1 MAERRRMSD
10 VKPGIERLLTWVE
23 NHPIPSLV
31 GVALLALVA
40 GQLDRI
46 GDDEV
51 RVDITAAESTI
62 STEVTPTTEPD
73 SEIASR
79 SDVPIVPCETLITDD
94 EADSV
99 LFPDAPGTRGMF
111 TFSHGETCK
120 FESTDEG
127 DGFIQIQPGEPA
139 DFTPGARLL
148 ESGPQPVNG
157 VGDEAVWFAGNGD
170 AAVLAVRQGTDLGTL
185 HFRIAL
191 NLPGLDEPGHLE
203 RATELALS
211 ALPRFPGIEPVP
223 IEPEVI
229 ALEEEPVDLPPS
241 SLDEILTDGVESG
254 EWTLGEGLVTI
265 LDQMVNGSG
274 DAVDEVPPEASA
286 SGIIAT
292 ADAYLDTGP
301 DDAPEVRAL
310 LDRLTFTTA
319 ELEQMSSPAEDP
331 SAAGSLL
338 VSAVPIAQ
346 EDPPD
351 GCASLDLESP
361 CFEKVPLVDNI
372 DLDPGKYS
380 LYVSLGDHSQW
391 SEQDV
396 EVAKRALVDSA
407 VTYESLGEMPPT
419 VLVLLPDHQQLYAGN
434 QPDVD
439 CRAFAGDF
447 LAGRD
452 PKELEQILAREIAFC
467 LIANDF
473 RPQFYQNPHPVKWL
487 VFGLANY
494 LSGVVYPNNDLEHES
509 LPGELAEVE
518 LSTTVPDRTWT
529 NWILFEH
536 LHSFVG
542 PDGVTAMIRGLPEA
556 GDLVGALADVAAM
569 PGRYHDLALGLSDA
583 DIKDVGS
590 GLVPYEP
597 QAWELPVSGPT
608 EVPLEVPRFG
618 VRRLHIQVPEGEFAC
633 VESSSR
639 GSVRM
644 SWRQGAPGLSGS
656 WSKELPGS
664 LYGETVMTLTTV
676 EDGAE
681 FTLTVTEVGDD
692 PDCSDDEPGDDA
704 EPEECDLA
712 AICDSSG
719 FYFEVIPSN

>member
-1 MAERRRMSD
+1 MSD
-10 VKPGIERLLTWVE
+10 VNRGIERLLTWVE
-23 NHPIPSLV
+23 DHPIPTLV
-31 GVALLALVA
+31 GVVLLALVA
-40 GQLDRI
+40 GQLDGMGEEEI
-46 GDDEV
+46 

-62 STEVTPTTEPD
+62 SAGTTPTTEPG
-73 SEIASR
+73 SGIANR

-99 LFPDAPGTRGMF
+99 LFPDDPGTRGMF
-111 TFSHGETCK
+111 TFSQGETCK

-139 DFTPGARLL
+139 DFAPDARLL
-148 ESGPQPVNG
+148 ESGTQPVSG

-211 ALPRFPGIEPVP
+211 ALPRFPGIDPVP

-229 ALEEEPVDLPPS
+229 VLEEEPVDLPPS
-241 SLDEILTDGVESG
+241 SLDEVLTDGVESE
-254 EWTLGEGLVTI
+254 EWTLGEGLVNI
-265 LDQMVNGSG
+265 LEQMVNGTG

-301 DDAPEVRAL
+301 DDVSEVRAL
-310 LDRLTFTTA
+310 LDQLIFTTA
-319 ELEQMSSPAEDP
+319 ELEQMSAPAEEP
-331 SAAGSLL
+331 SAAASLL
-338 VSAVPIAQ
+338 VSAAPIAQ
-346 EDPPD
+346 EDLPD
-351 GCASLDLESP
+351 GCASLELESP
-361 CFEKVPLVDNI
+361 CFEKVPLPDDI
-372 DLDPGKYS
+372 DLEPGKHS
-380 LYVSLGDHSQW
+380 LYVALGDHSQW
-391 SEQDV
+391 TQQDV

-419 VLVLLPDHQQLYAGN
+419 VLVLRPGGNHLYAGN
-434 QPDVD
+434 RPDVD

-452 PKELEQILAREIAFC
+452 PKELEQVLARELAFC

-473 RPQFYQNPHPVKWL
+473 RPQFYQNPNPVRWL
-487 VFGLANY
+487 AFGLANY
-494 LSGVVYPNNDLEHES
+494 LSGVVYPNNDLEHKS
-509 LPGELAEVE
+509 LPGELAQVE

-536 LHSFVG
+536 LHSLVG

-556 GDLVGALADVAAM
+556 GDLVGALAGVATM

-583 DIKDVGS
+583 DIEDVGS

-597 QAWELPVSGPT
+597 QAWELPISGPT
-608 EVPLEVPRFG
+608 ELPLEVPRFG
-618 VRRLHIQVPEGEFAC
+618 VRRLHIQVPDGEFAC
-633 VESSSR
+633 VESSSQ

-644 SWRQGAPGLSGS
+644 SWRQGPPGLAGS
-656 WSKELPGS
+656 WSKELPNS
-664 LYGETVMTLTTV
+664 LYGETVMAITTV
-676 EDGAE
+676 EEGAE
-681 FTLTVTEVGDD
+681 FTLTVTEVSDD
-692 PDCSDDEPGDDA
+692 PDCSDEEPNEDTA
-704 EPEECDLA
+704 PEECDLA

-719 FYFEVIPSN
+719 FYFEVVPSN